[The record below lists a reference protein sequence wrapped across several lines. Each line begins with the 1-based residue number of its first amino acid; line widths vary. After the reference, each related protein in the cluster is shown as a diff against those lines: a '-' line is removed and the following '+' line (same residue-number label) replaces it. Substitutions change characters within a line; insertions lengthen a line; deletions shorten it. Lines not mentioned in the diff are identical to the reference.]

1 MKNGERSILI
11 VEDESPVRA
20 LLMELLGKQFHCQ
33 AADTAE
39 AAIRLLNSQ
48 RFHLVLADIG
58 LPGTS
63 GLELCRTIAA
73 RSSRTVV
80 VLISGKMDL
89 EAETEARAA
98 GAYDFLSKPF
108 DLADVIATV
117 DGALA
122 QQTEPAPSP
131 SATRD

>member
-73 RSSRTVV
+73 RSRQATNRAKSLMLHAACTT
-80 VLISGKMDL
+80 G
-89 EAETEARAA
+89 AR
-98 GAYDFLSKPF
+98 G
-108 DLADVIATV
+108 
-117 DGALA
+117 
-122 QQTEPAPSP
+122 P
-131 SATRD
+131 SACVLRQFFDC